1 MLTLFSFLLRCAFLT
16 GFNIPLSLTFRS
28 ETYSSTDASDHAGV
42 SAFADPGEEHSPATG
57 LPPMQAEYDGPGGI
71 LTDPNANKSHAR
83 RGSNGGIATQHGREK
98 TSDDR
103 VGDADKL
110 AGRQGGGRLEDE
122 DIPKSEWGRTL
133 DTAVSIPEGPE
144 ERADEHEANASL
156 EHALE
161 RGMTGDDSDGA
172 MVLVASK
179 GGVDMTALN
188 ASADSTEL

>member
-1 MLTLFSFLLRCAFLT
+1 MFLT
-16 GFNIPLSLTFRS
+16 GFNIFRWLFRS
-28 ETYSSTDASDHAGV
+28 ETYSSTDPSDHAGV
-42 SAFADPGEEHSPATG
+42 SAFAEPPGEHSPATSV
-57 LPPMQAEYDGPGGI
+57 PPMQAGSGYERPNGTSTGPSK
-71 LTDPNANKSHAR
+71 NKPHAR
-83 RGSNGGIATQHGREK
+83 RGSNGGIATQNGRER

-103 VGDADKL
+103 VGDKDQP
-110 AGRQGGGRLEDE
+110 AGRNGGGRLEDE
-122 DIPKSEWGRTL
+122 DIPKSDWGRTL

-161 RGMTGDDSDGA
+161 RGMAGDDSDGA

-188 ASADSTEL
+188 ASAGSTDF